1 MTQEQKRKISEDLVS
16 TEKLKEMRIE
26 YKDNSK
32 MRIDIDLLLLGRI
45 GEEALVKFWKDNN
58 L

>member
-1 MTQEQKRKISEDLVS
+1 MTQLQEQIS

-26 YKDNSK
+26 YNDNSK
-32 MRIDIDLLLLGRI
+32 MRIDIDLLLLTRI
-45 GEEALVKFWKDNN
+45 GEEALIKFWADNK